1 MTVSPVG
8 IYSIYG
14 PSFHDAHPFP
24 HTVCEG
30 VLDRADCLAL
40 NQEWPDG
47 SWTGHLH
54 GHSDKRGCQAWDV
67 FGKTTKMVLRQANS
81 PEFVEMLA
89 SMSGIADLSTDQ
101 QLLGGGLHE
110 SFTGGF
116 LGIHADF
123 NIHPVT
129 RLYRRL
135 NLLLYL
141 NEGWQPE
148 WGGALEL
155 WDREKTGC
163 QIKIEPIAGRCV
175 IFATS
180 TTSFHGHPEP
190 LSCPPDR
197 SRRSIALYY
206 YSAEPPDEET
216 REHSTLY
223 LGDEANWFAQ

>member
-1 MTVSPVG
+1 MIVYPLLKNDPFPYVLIDGFEKFATVRAINSEWP
-8 IYSIYG
+8 
-14 PSFHDAHPFP
+14 AHPWQN
-24 HTVCEG
+24 HQHG
-30 VLDRADCLAL
+30 YSSKRG
-40 NQEWPDG
+40 NQEWNSFGPVTRATIEQL
-47 SWTGHLH
+47 STPEFMEIITAWTGI
-54 GHSDKRGCQAWDV
+54 G
-67 FGKTTKMVLRQANS
+67 N
-81 PEFVEMLA
+81 
-89 SMSGIADLSTDQ
+89 LSFDF

-110 SFTGGF
+110 TFPGGF
-116 LGIHADF
+116 LGVHADF
-123 NIHPVT
+123 NIHPET

-141 NEGWQPE
+141 NEDWQPA

-155 WDREKTGC
+155 WDREKKGC
-163 QIKIEPIAGRCV
+163 QMKIQPVAGRCV

-190 LSCPPDR
+190 LKCPPDR

-223 LGDEANWFAQ
+223 VGDEESWFAR

>member
-1 MTVSPVG
+1 MIREILLDS
-8 IYSIYG
+8 YAF
-14 PSFHDAHPFP
+14 PSAMPFP
-24 HTVCEG
+24 HAKYDDAIDAETI
-30 VLDRADCLAL
+30 RAI
-40 NQEWPDG
+40 NREWPAQP
-47 SWTGHLH
+47 WQNHTH
-54 GHSDKRGCQAWDV
+54 GYSDKRGCQSLEH
-67 FGKTTKMVLRQANS
+67 FGPFTRATFEWLNGSMVS
-81 PEFVEMLA
+81 VLA
-89 SMSGIADLSTDQ
+89 GLTGIRDLSSDPH
-101 QLLGGGLHE
+101 LLGGGLHE
-110 SFTGGF
+110 TFCGGF

-123 NIHPVT
+123 NKHPET

-141 NEGWQPE
+141 NEGWQSE

-155 WDREKTGC
+155 WDREKKGC
-163 QIKIEPIAGRCV
+163 HVKIDPVAGRCV

-190 LSCPPDR
+190 LKCPPDR

-223 LGDEANWFAQ
+223 VGDEENWFAR